1 MEKGVAVYDN
11 EKNTTP
17 YNENEQPEY
26 GTIYFPCQMT
36 SSASCPAE
44 QEDEFKEEY
53 SFEGESSFSTH
64 LSDLEIVVY
73 DQVVQIENLEIQVD
87 SGFQQLHQQV
97 DEMFQQMSNHVDDRF
112 QQVGFDTDWM
122 R

>member
-1 MEKGVAVYDN
+1 MCRIHEGPQRLSLPFGVLISRFFIGKGAAADDN

-44 QEDEFKEEY
+44 QEDEFKVE
-53 SFEGESSFSTH
+53 
-64 LSDLEIVVY
+64 
-73 DQVVQIENLEIQVD
+73 
-87 SGFQQLHQQV
+87 
-97 DEMFQQMSNHVDDRF
+97 
-112 QQVGFDTDWM
+112 
-122 R
+122 